1 MMKDTL
7 AGIGFHARHY
17 EALLADSHPPAFIEV
32 HAENYMG
39 AGGRP
44 HAQLSRLREWLP
56 VSLHGVG
63 LSIGGAQ
70 PPDADHLARLAALNA
85 RYQPAWVSEH
95 LAWSTHDGRFFND
108 LLPVSY
114 DAGTLRRI
122 AEHVDQVQCALGRQL
137 LIENPSRYFD
147 LPASEMPEPDFLA
160 ALVERT
166 GCGLLLDVNNV
177 FVTCFNTRRDPRAYL
192 RGLPLAAIGEIH
204 LSGHA
209 RDCDESGQPV
219 LIDNHGAP
227 VDAAVWELY
236 RQLLDL
242 TGPIATLVE
251 WDSDVPAYEVLRAEA
266 GLARARLE
274 ESVYLRQA
282 SLA

>member
-1 MMKDTL
+1 MKDKL
-7 AGIGFHARHY
+7 AGIGFHSRHFDP
-17 EALLADSHPPAFIEV
+17 LLADGDPPAFIEV

-44 HAQLSRLREWLP
+44 HAQLSRLRESLP
-56 VSLHGVG
+56 LSLHGVG
-63 LSIGGAQ
+63 LSIGGAA
-70 PPDADHLARLAALNA
+70 PPDAGHLARLVALER

-114 DAGTLRRI
+114 DASALRRVG
-122 AEHVDQVQCALGRQL
+122 EHVDQVQVALGRQL

-147 LPASEMPEPDFLA
+147 LPTSEMQEQDFLA

-166 GCGLLLDVNNV
+166 GCALLLDINNV
-177 FVTCFNTRRDPRAYL
+177 FVSCFNTSRDPRAYL
-192 RGLPLAAIGEIH
+192 RGLPLDAIREIH

-209 RDCDESGQPV
+209 RALDDAGQPV
-219 LIDNHGAP
+219 LIDDHGAP
-227 VDAAVWELY
+227 VDAAVWDLY
-236 RQLLDL
+236 RQLLAL

-251 WDSDVPAYEVLRAEA
+251 WDSAVPAYDVLREEA
-266 GLARARLE
+266 RRAQAWLAQSLD
-274 ESVYLRQA
+274 VPQA
-282 SLA
+282 LPA